1 MKRQI
6 RNGVFETN
14 SSSMHSL
21 VIRKSDEHYTDEE
34 LHEHLWLYDG
44 VWKIYDDDRL
54 TFGRYPFNCLCT
66 FESKVRYAIASLCGY
81 RRDAAEKF
89 EEIKNLVLEIIPDC
103 CDIELPK
110 IFIYKYDDEDDDEGE
125 IDEERISYGSVD
137 EDILTPFLENENI
150 SLKEFLTNKKYVVI
164 VDGDEYCIWRSLKES
179 GLVDANE
186 IEKEY

>member
-21 VIRKSDEHYTDEE
+21 VIRKSNEYYTNEE
-34 LHEHLWLYDG
+34 LHENLWLSDG
-44 VWKIYDDDRL
+44 KWEIWKDDRL

-103 CDIELPK
+103 RSIELPTV
-110 IFIYKYDDEDDDEGE
+110 YLYGEDEDGEDDEEVVC
-125 IDEERISYGSVD
+125 YGYVD
-137 EDILTPFLENENI
+137 EDILSSFLENENI

-164 VDGDEYCIWRSLKES
+164 VDGDEYCIWKSLKES